1 LEPFHNIVNRV
12 GHNTDAIISSYAV
25 QEADLVRGWLA
36 APPRLFHFDGP
47 ESAFRRAGDHVRD
60 ALLAE
65 RQGYIML
72 GVSFPDPDIAVLE
85 DNGAQS

>member
-36 APPRLFHFDGP
+36 APRLFHFDGS
-47 ESAFRRAGDHVRD
+47 ESAFRRAGDYVRD

-72 GVSFPDPDIAVLE
+72 GVSFPDSDIAVLE
-85 DNGAQS
+85 DNEAQS

>member
-1 LEPFHNIVNRV
+1 MPL
-12 GHNTDAIISSYAV
+12 
-25 QEADLVRGWLA
+25 LA
-36 APPRLFHFDGP
+36 RTRFRKLIWSEDGFAARLFHFDGP
-47 ESAFRRAGDHVRD
+47 ESAFRRAGDYVRD

-85 DNGAQS
+85 DNEAQS